1 MSKPSPIRKTAW
13 LTVGKFYLTSSS
25 AVADSER
32 CTELIEEAGFY
43 IRRTTEAEEKMGGWM
58 NEEREKEQRER
69 EREQQKY
76 KKSQSI

>member
-13 LTVGKFYLTSSS
+13 LTVGKFYLTPSS
-25 AVADSER
+25 AVEDSER
-32 CTELIEEAGFY
+32 CTELIEEAGSY
-43 IRRTTEAEEKMGGWM
+43 IRWVTEAEEKMGEWM
-58 NEEREKEQRER
+58 NE